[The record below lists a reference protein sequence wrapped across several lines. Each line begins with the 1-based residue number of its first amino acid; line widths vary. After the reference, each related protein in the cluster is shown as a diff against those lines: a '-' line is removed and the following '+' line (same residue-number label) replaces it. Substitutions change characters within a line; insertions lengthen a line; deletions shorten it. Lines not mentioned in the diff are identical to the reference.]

1 MYMIFI
7 KLYVYF
13 FYVNIVRMMLNNI
26 LNVVNVLIKV
36 YYICFLLYVL
46 AVVGRI
52 VLGLTI
58 LLYILLGISEQILI
72 FTIQVW
78 VFWVMLQCLV
88 SVCIN
93 YRQAYEHISEDLLA
107 IFQKIILH
115 FASSFIIK
123 FEILLNL
130 KKSIHLSYDDS
141 KGVEIKFGKINPCP
155 IYIHLK

>member
-7 KLYVYF
+7 KVYVYF

-58 LLYILLGISEQILI
+58 LLYILLGISEWILI
-72 FTIQVW
+72 FTI
-78 VFWVMLQCLV
+78 
-88 SVCIN
+88 
-93 YRQAYEHISEDLLA
+93 
-107 IFQKIILH
+107 
-115 FASSFIIK
+115 
-123 FEILLNL
+123 
-130 KKSIHLSYDDS
+130 
-141 KGVEIKFGKINPCP
+141 
-155 IYIHLK
+155 